1 MIKGLQ
7 SKKSPSFFAL
17 ESLCLYLRK
26 TRQLDV
32 AALTAIGEMFDGR
45 VSRTRFPLQR
55 WFDRPRK
62 RVYRPCLLG

>member
-7 SKKSPSFFAL
+7 SKKSPSFAL

-32 AALTAIGEMFDGR
+32 AGLTAIGEMFDGR
-45 VSRTRFPLQR
+45 VSRTRFPPQR

-62 RVYRPCLLG
+62 RVDRPRLLG

>member
-7 SKKSPSFFAL
+7 SQRSPSFAL

-32 AALTAIGEMFDGR
+32 AGLAAIGEMCDGR
-45 VSRTRFPLQR
+45 VSRTRFPPQEML
-55 WFDRPRK
+55 
-62 RVYRPCLLG
+62 